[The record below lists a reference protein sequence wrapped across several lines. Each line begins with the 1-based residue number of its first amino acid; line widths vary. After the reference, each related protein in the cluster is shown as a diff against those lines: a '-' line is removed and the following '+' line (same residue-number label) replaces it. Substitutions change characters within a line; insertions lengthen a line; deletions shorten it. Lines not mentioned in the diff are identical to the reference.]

1 MSRLLAVILAAFF
14 ASRCAA
20 DVDALSVSLKALEQK
35 SYNGRELN
43 LVRTLAKEKDYTR
56 YYITYKS
63 GELSISGIMNVPKGS
78 GSFPVIITAHGYIST
93 KVYTN
98 GRGLKREQDYL
109 AKRGYVVLHP
119 DYRNHAFS
127 DKDPD
132 NEYRLYTGYTE
143 DVINA
148 VYALK
153 NSTLD
158 FVDKDNI
165 GMLGHSMGG
174 GIALNMM
181 ASKPGLVKAY
191 VLMAPTSIDYRDNFE
206 RWIARRPAR
215 EEKKVPAKYGESPVR
230 HNIIDRYGTPDS
242 NPAFWDSLSV
252 RGYMANIV
260 DPVMIHHG
268 TKDDSVPLTWSRK
281 LEEQLKALGKKST
294 FYIYKDEPHEFIK
307 AWPLVMKRTAGF
319 FDALLK

>member
-14 ASRCAA
+14 ASCCASE
-20 DVDALSVSLKALEQK
+20 VDPSGVSLKALEQK
-35 SYNGRELN
+35 HYDGHGLK
-43 LVRTLAKEKDYTR
+43 LVRAIVKEKAYTR
-56 YYITYKS
+56 YYVTYKS
-63 GELSISGIMNVPKGS
+63 GDLLISGIMNTPKGN
-78 GSFPVIITAHGYIST
+78 GPFPVIITAHGYIST

-127 DKDPD
+127 GKDPD
-132 NEYRLYTGYTE
+132 NEYKLYTGYTQ

-148 VYALK
+148 VYALRK
-153 NSTLD
+153 SDLG
-158 FVDKDNI
+158 FIDKDNI
-165 GMLGHSMGG
+165 GILGHSMGG

-181 ASKPGLVKAY
+181 AVKPGLAKAY
-191 VLMAPTSIDYRDNFE
+191 VLFAPTSIDYRDNFE
-206 RWIARRPAR
+206 RWIAGRPDR
-215 EEKKVPAKYGESPVR
+215 EENRVPAKYGTRPIR
-230 HNIIDRYGTPDS
+230 RNIIDRYGTPDS
-242 NPAFWDSLSV
+242 NPDFWNSLSV
-252 RGYMANIV
+252 RAYMSNIM

-268 TKDDSVPLTWSRK
+268 TKDDSVPLAWSRK
-281 LEEQLKALGKKST
+281 LDEQLKALGKKST